1 MSSKKLLLLGGTGFV
16 GTRVLCKALQRGWKV
31 ICASR
36 GGLPP
41 VGSPLLDE
49 AVLRHHHPPE
59 RGPANAAE
67 DNTAGHIT
75 TFQSPLEFVSLDAT
89 SRAQVFH
96 FLEDHPDATA
106 VVSCIGRL
114 TRDHVEARRICGDAN
129 INIAAALYERGK
141 GVRRVVLVSAAP
153 LHESLPFLGSS
164 WLLKGYF
171 YGKKIAERAM
181 LENLGDRAVVL
192 RPGLIHG
199 TRYVQLGEGF
209 IPLPLWLLGHPL
221 EAALRPLHRGGLLLP
236 PVDVDV
242 VAETAVR
249 AIAGET
255 PVGVLDYYKMRE
267 LCAERLPQETPAT
280 KQN

>member
-1 MSSKKLLLLGGTGFV
+1 MASRKLLLLGGTGFV
-16 GTRVLCKALQRGWKV
+16 GTHVLRKALQRGWKV

-59 RGPANAAE
+59 RNPTDAAE
-67 DNTAGHIT
+67 GIAGDIT
-75 TFQSPLEFVSLDAT
+75 TFHSPLEFVSLDAT
-89 SRAQVFH
+89 SRSQVFH

-106 VVSCIGRL
+106 VVSCIGHL
-114 TRDHVEARRICGDAN
+114 SRDHVEARRICGDAN
-129 INIAAALYERGK
+129 INIAAAVYERGQ

-153 LHESLPFLGSS
+153 LHEFLPLLSS
-164 WLLKGYF
+164 RWLLKGYF
-171 YGKKIAERAM
+171 YGKKIAERAV

-192 RPGLIHG
+192 CPSFIHG
-199 TRYVQLGEGF
+199 TRYVQMGEGF
-209 IPLPLWLLGHPL
+209 IPLPLWLLGRPL
-221 EAALRPLHRGGLLLP
+221 EAALRPLHRDGLLLP

-242 VAETAVR
+242 VAEVVAR
-249 AIAGET
+249 AIEGQA
-255 PVGVLDYYKMRE
+255 PVGVLDYYKMQE
-267 LCAERLPQETPAT
+267 LCREQPPQDTSEI